1 MTKKTKELS
10 PREQYHKITGFQA
23 AKNGR
28 LTAQYVV
35 WLEIIAKE
43 HFKDNDHI
51 LNTETSSD
59 NQKL

>member
-43 HFKDNDHI
+43 HFKEEYKIKHDEADN
-51 LNTETSSD
+51 
-59 NQKL
+59 